1 MTATRSASGVTVRR
15 GTTPW
20 DFRHVIWNF
29 AQRDL
34 KAHYQTAALGWLWSL
49 LVPLAVVV
57 TYSLVFTLVFRAD
70 PPPFGNGDPG
80 IFAVWFLVGLT
91 AWSFLSNSVSRGMSS
106 LISAGPMM
114 QKIYLPGFVPVL
126 GTVGAVLFQ
135 LAVELAIVL
144 VILAALGNLAFSWLL
159 LPLWLVLFVPFVAAL
174 ANILAIANVFVRDL
188 TVIIGVL
195 LQLLFFLTPILY
207 PLSLVPEE
215 GLGLPLRD
223 IVAASPVAQF
233 VIMIRQILYE
243 NVAPS
248 VGQFA
253 YVAAW
258 STALTTIAWLMYQRW
273 GRRLGELI

>member
-1 MTATRSASGVTVRR
+1 MRR

-195 LQLLFFLTPILY
+195 LQLLFFLTPVLY
-207 PLSLVPEE
+207 PLDLVPEE
-215 GLGLPLRD
+215 GFGLPLRD
-223 IVAASPVAQF
+223 IVATSPVAQF
-233 VIMIRQILYE
+233 VIMIRQILYD

-258 STALTTIAWLMYQRW
+258 TVVVFAIATLMHRRW
-273 GRRLGELI
+273 GTQLGELL